1 MFRSCPERARP
12 NGGGVGLPYE
22 SRHRGAPEKAHKAS
36 KNRWDGQ
43 LPASGCFSRLLS
55 LLLDP
60 PEVPSFLALSFV
72 CLKHKNSIPVAQR
85 VSASVFFTPSRL
97 ACRFSSPGRRAYA
110 CEIFVYK
117 SDSVWSAEGVT

>member
-1 MFRSCPERARP
+1 MFRSCPERARSDS
-12 NGGGVGLPYE
+12 GSVELLYE
-22 SRHRGAPEKAHKAS
+22 SRHRGAPEKALQVS
-36 KNRWDGQ
+36 KNRWGGQ

-72 CLKHKNSIPVAQR
+72 CLKHKNSIPVARR